1 MDIKIFQ
8 ICFNSSVATLIVVV
22 TLILVAKWRK
32 DRMKL
37 KEERQKRI
45 EDQKTQRE
53 LIKNVKTVLVEK
65 EAGDGEETRFLQPS
79 R

>member
-8 ICFNSSVATLIVVV
+8 ICFNSSVATLIACV

-37 KEERQKRI
+37 AEERQKRI
-45 EDQKTQRE
+45 EEQKTQRE
-53 LIKNVKTVLVEK
+53 LIKTVKTVLVEN
-65 EAGDGEETRFLQPS
+65 EAADGEETRFLQPS

>member
-1 MDIKIFQ
+1 M
-8 ICFNSSVATLIVVV
+8 ATLIVIV

-37 KEERQKRI
+37 AEERQKRI
-45 EDQKTQRE
+45 EEQKTQRE
-53 LIKNVKTVLVEK
+53 LIKTVKTVLVEN
-65 EAGDGEETRFLQPS
+65 EAADGEETRFLQPS